1 MTSPAYAYSDSPH
14 LTFSPAGIR
23 KISARKPHG
32 PQVAFG
38 PTTVL
43 PRHDRERLFL
53 GDKQT
58 SDSGDLTSESS
69 QEEKSARHS
78 GSPALRRPSM

>member
-1 MTSPAYAYSDSPH
+1 MAE
-14 LTFSPAGIR
+14 
-23 KISARKPHG
+23 
-32 PQVAFG
+32 AFG
-38 PTTVL
+38 IACYELVSLDFHCGSTTVL

-69 QEEKSARHS
+69 QIRTCWYHSNGIEFFRPLLLVSWAREI
-78 GSPALRRPSM
+78 GIGT